1 MWPIRSLIKAK
12 LLHKKTIY
20 YLKLKE
26 TSIWWDHLSPPADMI
41 LDKKYDRF
49 LKGVK
54 SKKQKLEGIAQGTK
68 LFQLTTPGYL
78 SPKPCFGRN
87 QVSHYKSLP
96 VVVLTRVEKNASL
109 KREWCSRLDS

>member
-1 MWPIRSLIKAK
+1 MF
-12 LLHKKTIY
+12 
-20 YLKLKE
+20 
-26 TSIWWDHLSPPADMI
+26 

-54 SKKQKLEGIAQGTK
+54 SKKQKLEHLAQGTK
-68 LFQLTTPGYL
+68 PFQLTTPGYL
-78 SPKPCFGRN
+78 SHKPCFGRN